1 MFVCLVALLA
11 LIARHATAV
20 LPSVGRRSIALRQR
34 LFMAAPIAEYSEL
47 ESKLLKKKE
56 VTSSVGTKNEPT
68 IEKSPKVAALA
79 KPVVAAPAK
88 PVVAAPA
95 KSVVATPAKSVV
107 AAPAKPVVAAKTKD
121 AAIASSSV
129 AVPVKEA
136 VPTKPAVVASPPP
149 VIAIPPTS
157 ASSLPSFEFIA
168 GLGLGLAPYIVVPVL
183 AFNALKG
190 LVKEPKP
197 LPVVEV
203 KPPKVNP
210 YSKPIAEGLKEG
222 VEELISG
229 KQSRRGILFSLA
241 GFGSAAVLAGALIAT
256 APAPEVPKVA
266 QTVTSTAPVK
276 AAPASKVP
284 APVVVPAPASKAPAP
299 VVVPAPAPVVIPAP
313 APIVPAPAPVV
324 APAPAPVVPAPA
336 PVVVP
341 APIPA
346 PVVVPAPAPVVVPA
360 PAPVVPAPA
369 PVVVPAPAPVVP
381 APAPVVVPAPASL
394 EKKIPKGL
402 EAETVDVEALKA
414 LRVSDTKQHLP

>member
-1 MFVCLVALLA
+1 MFVCLVALLS

-88 PVVAAPA
+88 PVVAA
-95 KSVVATPAKSVV
+95 
-107 AAPAKPVVAAKTKD
+107 KTKD

-129 AVPVKEA
+129 VVPVKEA

-336 PVVVP
+336 PVVP
-341 APIPA
+341 API
-346 PVVVPAPAPVVVPA
+346 PAPVVVPA

-369 PVVVPAPAPVVP
+369 PVVVPAPI
-381 APAPVVVPAPASL
+381 PAPVVVPAPASL

>member
-1 MFVCLVALLA
+1 MKAVLVCIIALLA
-11 LIARHATAV
+11 LIVRHASAV
-20 LPSVGRRSIALRQR
+20 VSSVGRRSIALRSR
-34 LFMAAPIAEYSEL
+34 MFMAPPIAEYNEL

-56 VTSSVGTKNEPT
+56 STSSVGTNKEPT
-68 IEKSPKVAALA
+68 IEKSPMVAT
-79 KPVVAAPAK
+79 PAK

-95 KSVVATPAKSVV
+95 KSVVAAPAKSVVAAPVKPVVAAPAKSVV
-107 AAPAKPVVAAKTKD
+107 AAPAKPVVAAPPKAQEPIAKTKD
-121 AAIASSSV
+121 AAIKSST
-129 AVPVKEA
+129 AAAPVKEA
-136 VPTKPAVVASPPP
+136 VPSKPAVVATPPS
-149 VIAIPPTS
+149 VIAVPPTP

-256 APAPEVPKVA
+256 APVPEVPKVA
-266 QTVTSTAPVK
+266 QTVTSKSGDAAKTPVSSSAPVK
-276 AAPASKVP
+276 AAPA
-284 APVVVPAPASKAPAP
+284 PVTPSKAPAP
-299 VVVPAPAPVVIPAP
+299 VVIPTPAPAPVVIPAP
-313 APIVPAPAPVV
+313 APVVIPAPT
-324 APAPAPVVPAPA
+324 PAPA

-341 APIPA
+341 APT
-346 PVVVPAPAPVVVPA
+346 PAPAPVVIPA
-360 PAPVVPAPA
+360 PAPAPA
-369 PVVVPAPAPVVP
+369 
-381 APAPVVVPAPASL
+381 VVPAPASL
-394 EKKIPKGL
+394 EKTIPKGL
-402 EAETVDVEALKA
+402 EAETVDLEALKA
-414 LRVSDTKQHLP
+414 LRKPRKNQ

>member
-1 MFVCLVALLA
+1 M
-11 LIARHATAV
+11 
-20 LPSVGRRSIALRQR
+20 
-34 LFMAAPIAEYSEL
+34 FMAAPIAEYSEL

-56 VTSSVGTKNEPT
+56 ATSSVGTKNEPT
-68 IEKSPKVAALA
+68 IEKSPKVAAPAKPVVAAPAKSVVAAPAKPVVAAPAKPVVAASA

-88 PVVAAPA
+88 PVVAAP
-95 KSVVATPAKSVV
+95 T
-107 AAPAKPVVAAKTKD
+107 KPVVAAKTKD

-149 VIAIPPTS
+149 VIAVPPTS

-276 AAPASKVP
+276 AAPASKAP

-313 APIVPAPAPVV
+313 APVVVPAPAPVV
-324 APAPAPVVPAPA
+324 SAPA

-346 PVVVPAPAPVVVPA
+346 PVVPAPAPV
-360 PAPVVPAPA
+360 
-369 PVVVPAPAPVVP
+369 VVP

-402 EAETVDVEALKA
+402 EADTVDVEALKA
-414 LRVSDTKQHLP
+414 LRKPRKN